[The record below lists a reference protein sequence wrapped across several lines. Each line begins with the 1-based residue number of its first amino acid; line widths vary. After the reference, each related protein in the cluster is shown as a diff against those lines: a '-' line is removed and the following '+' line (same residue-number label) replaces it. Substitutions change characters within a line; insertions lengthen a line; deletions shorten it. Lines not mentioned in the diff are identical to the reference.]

1 MNKNELM
8 LPSDRVI
15 LKVDLV
21 VSPWAVLPD
30 LPEKKKIVVCVWPAS
45 QNPYSVYD
53 QKLWFYLV
61 PYLWPDQ
68 KLDALFMTI
77 VADTVALNI
86 LFEGLLFMVLSIMMT
101 KHVEKYCK

>member
-30 LPEKKKIVVCVWPAS
+30 LPEKKKLLCVCGLLP
-45 QNPYSVYD
+45 
-53 QKLWFYLV
+53 KTLT
-61 PYLWPDQ
+61 
-68 KLDALFMTI
+68 LFMTKNFDFTLYPI
-77 VADTVALNI
+77 YDL
-86 LFEGLLFMVLSIMMT
+86 T
-101 KHVEKYCK
+101 KNLMPYL

>member
-1 MNKNELM
+1 MSL

-30 LPEKKKIVVCVWPAS
+30 LPEKKSVVCVWPAS

-53 QKLWFYLV
+53 QKL
-61 PYLWPDQ
+61 
-68 KLDALFMTI
+68 
-77 VADTVALNI
+77 
-86 LFEGLLFMVLSIMMT
+86 
-101 KHVEKYCK
+101 